1 MVEGKRPAPE
11 RRRTDLARQGK
22 EGCGRTCCPSGAHP
36 RALLVELYQQGL
48 TNPEIAERMGI
59 CADLVR
65 QLLKRYEV
73 PAEPLWERRYRQA
86 IAGRE
91 PDIVAAFLRL
101 RSDRAVAQEL
111 GLQVSHVR
119 RLIDAELPEANV
131 LRRARRNLAQAYSQ
145 GEIIGALQNAALDVP
160 SPMSIESYRLW
171 ASTPVRV
178 SLPGAGGGQA
188 EVRRLAQGT
197 VRAGLPTNS
206 RGGPQATYAY
216 PEVVALADAWREL
229 GRYPSV
235 VRYDAWR
242 AGRTQLP
249 AAATARRLA
258 RSWDDLLVA
267 AYPLVYAMRSASPTH
282 GQRVPRRTTDAERP
296 SSISCR
302 PPLLEQG
309 AAAERLLDSDRHP
322 EGPVACRRRS
332 LRCAAPT
339 GGGGRSADA
348 VS

>member
-22 EGCGRTCCPSGAHP
+22 EGCGRTCCPSWADHP
-36 RALLVELYQQGL
+36 ALLVELYQQGL

-131 LRRARRNLAQAYSQ
+131 LRRARRNLAHTYSQ

-171 ASTPVRV
+171 AQYAGNGHRC
-178 SLPGAGGGQA
+178 PGPGVVKLRFGGWRKA
-188 EVRRLAQGT
+188 L

-216 PEVVALADAWREL
+216 PEVVAALADAWREL

-267 AYPLVYAMRSASPTH
+267 AYPLVYAMRSASPTR

-296 SSISCR
+296 SSISC
-302 PPLLEQG
+302 
-309 AAAERLLDSDRHP
+309 
-322 EGPVACRRRS
+322 
-332 LRCAAPT
+332 
-339 GGGGRSADA
+339 
-348 VS
+348 